1 MIKSWLTF
9 SKGERY
15 GLAVLFV
22 LLFIVA
28 IFPYIHRIIFPIS
41 LEVNNLAEQN
51 KVDSF
56 FKELSFRSKP
66 SYTQFSLADE
76 ETPRKAELELF
87 PFDPNTASIS
97 DLMRLGFSEKQ
108 ARAIERYRD
117 KGWKFRTADDFGKVY
132 VVDSS
137 LFKKLKP
144 FVSIPPSDHPWQR
157 QAAITDSL
165 KKVRESLVVELNT
178 ADTLELVKLKG
189 IGRGYARRIAA
200 HRDLLGGFMNI
211 EQLTDIY
218 GITPELVESIRPQV
232 RIDTMVTKRIYLN
245 MISYNEL
252 KMHPYLTDYQAR
264 AIIYYREKV
273 GNVENMR
280 TLVDKKLLDPKT
292 YEKLKRYIVL
302 N

>member
-1 MIKSWLTF
+1 MIKTWLTF

-15 GLAVLFV
+15 GLVVLFI
-22 LLFIVA
+22 LIFIVA
-28 IFPYIHRIIFPIS
+28 VFPYLHQILFPIS
-41 LEVNNLAEQN
+41 FEDDNLAQQN

-56 FKELSFRSKP
+56 FQSLEYRSSQTYSP
-66 SYTQFSLADE
+66 FSLADE
-76 ETPRKAELELF
+76 ETPRKPEAEVF
-87 PFDPNTASIS
+87 PFDPNTVSIAE
-97 DLMRLGFSEKQ
+97 LLRLGFSEKQ
-108 ARAIERYRD
+108 AMTIEKYRE

-144 FVSIPPSDHPWQR
+144 YISIPPSDHPWQR

-165 KKVRESLVVELNT
+165 KKVRENIIVELNT

-200 HRDLLGGFMNI
+200 HRTLLGGFMNI

-232 RIDTMVTKRIYLN
+232 RIDTMLTKRIYLN

-264 AIIYYREKV
+264 AIIYHREKV
-273 GNVENMR
+273 GNVDNMS

-292 YEKLKRYIVL
+292 FEKIKRYIVL

>member
-1 MIKSWLTF
+1 MIKTWLTF

-15 GLAVLFV
+15 GLVVLFI
-22 LLFIVA
+22 LIILVA
-28 IFPYIHRIIFPIS
+28 VFPYLHHFYFPKS
-41 LEVNNLAEQN
+41 FDTDNLAQQN
-51 KVDSF
+51 KADSF
-56 FKELSFRSKP
+56 FRAIEYRSSQTYTPFSF
-66 SYTQFSLADE
+66 ADE
-76 ETPRKAELELF
+76 ETPRKPEAELF
-87 PFDPNTASIS
+87 PFDPNTASIAE
-97 DLMRLGFSEKQ
+97 LMRLGFSEKQ
-108 ARAIERYRD
+108 AMAIERYRE
-117 KGWKFRTADDFGKVY
+117 KGWKFRTANDFGKVY
-132 VVDSS
+132 VVDSL

-144 FVSIPPSDHPWQR
+144 YISIPPSDHPWQR

-165 KKVRESLVVELNT
+165 TKVRENIIVEINT
-178 ADTLELVKLKG
+178 ADTTELVKLKG

-200 HRDLLGGFMNI
+200 HRALLGGFMSI

-232 RIDTMVTKRIYLN
+232 RIDTLLTKRIYLN

-264 AIIYYREKV
+264 AIVYYREKV
-273 GNVENMR
+273 GNVTSMS

-292 YEKLKRYIVL
+292 FEKIKRYIVL

>member
-1 MIKSWLTF
+1 MIKTWLTF

-15 GLAVLFV
+15 GLVVLFV
-22 LLFIVA
+22 LIFIVA
-28 IFPYIHRIIFPIS
+28 IFPYLHQILFPIS
-41 LEVNNLAEQN
+41 FEADNLAQQN

-56 FKELSFRSKP
+56 FQSLEYRSSQTYSP
-66 SYTQFSLADE
+66 FSLADE
-76 ETPRKAELELF
+76 ETPRKPEAEIF
-87 PFDPNTASIS
+87 PFDPNTVSIAE
-97 DLMRLGFSEKQ
+97 LMRLGFSEKQ
-108 ARAIERYRD
+108 AMAIEKYRD

-132 VVDSS
+132 VVDSL

-144 FVSIPPSDHPWQR
+144 YISIPPSDHPWQR

-165 KKVRESLVVELNT
+165 KKVRESVVVELNT

-200 HRDLLGGFMNI
+200 HRTLLGGFMSI

-232 RIDTMVTKRIYLN
+232 RIDTMLTKRIYLN

-273 GNVENMR
+273 GNVPNMS

-292 YEKLKRYIVL
+292 FEKIKRYIVL